1 MKEQLSPVYNLSQIL
16 GQALIENVPDLA
28 IIAVDFEGR
37 ILSWNPGVKNL
48 LGYDES
54 EFVGQNFSLIFT
66 GEDIQNSELQKE
78 TATSSDRRQE
88 QGWYRHKDGTQICF
102 NATTIQLKD
111 NPAHEFAFAKIL
123 RVCTSPEQTETEQIN
138 LLKREQETRLNLE
151 NAVKANHEFLRL
163 LSHELR
169 NPLHTILG
177 WTKMLR
183 KNNFDSEQVAKA
195 LEVIERN
202 GKAQSRLLDE
212 LFDLSRI
219 ASGKLQLKLDETNL
233 TEIVQEAVYS
243 IIPAA
248 AGKNIE
254 IETKFEPEPVF
265 MFGDAQRIQQ
275 IISNL
280 LINAVKFTSKGGHIS
295 VELDRI
301 DSTAQIKIKDNGQGI
316 SPEELPLIFEPYY
329 QTSDRLNKK
338 ESGLGLGL
346 SLVKHL
352 VEMHKGKV
360 TVESAGINMGATF
373 VVTFPTKN

>member
-1 MKEQLSPVYNLSQIL
+1 MKEQLSRAFNFNDIL
-16 GQALIENVPDLA
+16 GRMIIENVADLA
-28 IIAVDFEGR
+28 IFALDFEGR

-54 EFVGQNFSLIFT
+54 EFVGQDFSIIFT
-66 GEDIQNSELQKE
+66 HEDIQKVTPQKE
-78 TATSSDRRQE
+78 IEIAASSDQRHE
-88 QGWYRHKDGTQICF
+88 QRWFRHKEGTQICF
-102 NATTIQLKD
+102 NEITIPLKD
-111 NPAHEFAFAKIL
+111 NPAHISAFAKIL
-123 RVCTSPEQTETEQIN
+123 RVCASPEQTKE
-138 LLKREQETRLNLE
+138 EQETRQNLE
-151 NAVKANHEFLRL
+151 NTIKANHEFLRF

-202 GKAQSRLLDE
+202 GKAQSRLLED

-233 TEIVQEAVYS
+233 TEIVQEAVFS

-248 AGKNIE
+248 TAKNIVV
-254 IETKFEPEPVF
+254 ETKFIPEPVF
-265 MFGDAQRIQQ
+265 MLGDAQRIQQ

-280 LINAVKFTSKGGHIS
+280 LINAVKFTPKDGHIS
-295 VELDRI
+295 VELYRT

-316 SPEELPLIFEPYY
+316 SAEEMPHIFVPYH
-329 QTSDRLNKK
+329 QATDRLNKK
-338 ESGLGLGL
+338 ERGLGLGL

-352 VEMHKGKV
+352 VELHKGNV
-360 TVESAGINMGATF
+360 TVESDGVDMGATF